1 MNPIKRTYLNCDAAS
16 VRGISLVEVMVS
28 MVLGSLL
35 ILAVTQVFLSNSQT
49 GRLDSELAR
58 THDRARFAFDEFE
71 RVMRQIGHS
80 SCSPPNAV
88 GNWVTG
94 ANIVTNLMHQSPV
107 RGWEQQGTGLG
118 NESPYVLPG
127 AVNLTNSTDAALPTE
142 FPTVLAAG
150 SDLVIVNH
158 IRSQEV
164 TISNVGGGG
173 AVGASGVCAGGRIQ
187 SGNNIRVDGAADVGV
202 PQGTVVFFER
212 NCQGGDV
219 FVKNNAASAA
229 GFTKAGAFNTSE
241 PAGFC
246 TNYNTGDQVTLSFME
261 PILFFIGMNDGEPS
275 LFRQVIRATNPAQ
288 PELLVE
294 GVESM
299 QITYGLQSVS
309 GMRRVDRYVDA
320 SGVTDWDDVASLR
333 IGLLLRSANNALDT
347 AESRTF
353 NVNGTQVQTPA
364 DRRARIVKTATIA
377 IRNRT

>member
-1 MNPIKRTYLNCDAAS
+1 MNPIKRTYLNCDAAL

-127 AVNLTNSTDAALPTE
+127 SLNLTNATDTSLPAE
-142 FPTVLAAG
+142 FTAPLAPG
-150 SDLVIVNH
+150 SDIVILNH
-158 IRSQEV
+158 IRSQAT
-164 TISNVGGGG
+164 TISSTSGTG
-173 AVGASGVCAGGRIQ
+173 AVGNSLVCNAGSVQPGNTISINPLPFGV
-187 SGNNIRVDGAADVGV
+187 V
-202 PQGTVVFFER
+202 QGSLVFFEKS
-212 NCQGGDV
+212 CQGGDIFQV
-219 FVKNNAASAA
+219 ANANVTD
-229 GFTKAGAFNTSE
+229 GLTRAGAWGE
-241 PAGFC
+241 GLC
-246 TNYNTGDQVTLSFME
+246 TQYSTGDEVAFSLLE

-275 LFRQVIRATNPAQ
+275 LFRQVIRAANPAQ

-320 SGVTDWDDVASLR
+320 SGVTDWDEVASVR
-333 IGLLLRSANNALDT
+333 IGLLLRSANNALDA